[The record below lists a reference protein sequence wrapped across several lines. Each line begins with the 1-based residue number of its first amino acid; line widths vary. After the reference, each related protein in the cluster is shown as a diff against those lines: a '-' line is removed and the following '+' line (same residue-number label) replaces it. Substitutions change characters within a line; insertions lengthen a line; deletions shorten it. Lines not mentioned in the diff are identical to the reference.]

1 MSNVYFEY
9 DLVVIGGGPAG
20 MACAISADNENIKN
34 ILLIER
40 EEYLGGE
47 LNQTIH
53 CGYGED
59 IFGHSV
65 TGSEYAQYF
74 IDSIKFSD
82 IQVKLNTTALSI
94 KNGNMIYYVSPNEGM
109 KIIKAKVIVLATG
122 SREKF
127 NCNIDI
133 PINKIAGVYT
143 IGAAQRF
150 INAQGYLPGK
160 KIVILGSGDKEILIA
175 RRLLVEGA
183 EVIAIIE
190 PSNKLNCRT
199 DKSIKIIKD
208 FNLCIK
214 LNHNIIDI
222 LGDERISGVVLASD
236 DKIMESIECDSL
248 LISLNRS
255 SESELAKE
263 LSLEINKE
271 NDSILVNEKFETSRK
286 NILACGNAIH
296 YDELSKKC
304 VEEGMKVGKI
314 VKEYL
319 IRN

>member
-94 KNGNMIYYVSPNEGM
+94 KNGNMIYYVSPN
-109 KIIKAKVIVLATG
+109 
-122 SREKF
+122 
-127 NCNIDI
+127 
-133 PINKIAGVYT
+133 
-143 IGAAQRF
+143 
-150 INAQGYLPGK
+150 
-160 KIVILGSGDKEILIA
+160 
-175 RRLLVEGA
+175 
-183 EVIAIIE
+183 
-190 PSNKLNCRT
+190 
-199 DKSIKIIKD
+199 
-208 FNLCIK
+208 
-214 LNHNIIDI
+214 
-222 LGDERISGVVLASD
+222 
-236 DKIMESIECDSL
+236 
-248 LISLNRS
+248 
-255 SESELAKE
+255 
-263 LSLEINKE
+263 
-271 NDSILVNEKFETSRK
+271 
-286 NILACGNAIH
+286 
-296 YDELSKKC
+296 
-304 VEEGMKVGKI
+304 
-314 VKEYL
+314 
-319 IRN
+319 